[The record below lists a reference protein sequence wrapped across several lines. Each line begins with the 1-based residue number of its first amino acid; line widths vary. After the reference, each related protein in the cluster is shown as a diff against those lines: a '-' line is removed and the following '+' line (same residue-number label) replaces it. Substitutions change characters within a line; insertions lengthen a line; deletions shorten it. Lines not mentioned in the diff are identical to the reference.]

1 MDARDTYKIQQKYYY
16 DFSFFPIRGLKK
28 RNFFMYKTYSANKQ
42 KLTDVFDSILNSEV
56 VDVNCIIAIRK
67 KILKSSLPQTE
78 TVIDQLELTL
88 QSVTRLSPS
97 FHSNEVLLF
106 ILETI
111 RSLQRTLF
119 NYAEAQQKLTDEMK
133 KLLSNSRFTTEYRT
147 SADDIGHVIDVL
159 QHLNQTITGAIDNFT
174 GFRRLQPDNVANVPA
189 WCEARQNII
198 NLLEG
203 FNKLLHL
210 QQLILLQ
217 LRSWKK
223 IRALHEQ
230 QQVLN

>member
-42 KLTDVFDSILNSEV
+42 KLTEVFDSILNSEV

-67 KILKSSLPQTE
+67 KILKSSFPQTE

-88 QSVTRLSPS
+88 QSVTSLSPS
-97 FHSNEVLLF
+97 FHRTEVLL
-106 ILETI
+106 ILGTI
-111 RSLQRTLF
+111 RTLQRTLF

-147 SADDIGHVIDVL
+147 SAEDIGHVIDVL
-159 QHLNQTITGAIDNFT
+159 QQLNKTITGAIDNFT
-174 GFRRLQPDNVANVPA
+174 GFRRLQPDNLANVPA
-189 WCEARQNII
+189 YCEARQNII